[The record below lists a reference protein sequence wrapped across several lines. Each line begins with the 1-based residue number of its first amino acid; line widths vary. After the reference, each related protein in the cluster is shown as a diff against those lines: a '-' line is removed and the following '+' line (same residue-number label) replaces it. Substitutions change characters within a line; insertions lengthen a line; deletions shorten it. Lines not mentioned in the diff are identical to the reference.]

1 MEHNH
6 HHHEHEHGC
15 SCSCCTK
22 AHEHHEHHEHE
33 CHSHGS
39 ENSCS
44 CGCVCSDED
53 SGDPDSHHIN
63 GWHHHEDSGCG
74 HNHEESCHCRHDHN
88 AEHSH
93 HHSCPCGH
101 DHHHNH
107 DSCGCGCGH
116 DHEHS
121 AEAPFSRVAAII
133 GAVIIVMSFILPN
146 KSVAAVLMA
155 AGTLLMG
162 YPLFLAG
169 IKELLH
175 LSFDELGLLTIAVAA
190 SFGLAAVSADPFE
203 AVIEAMAVTVLFRIG
218 NLLEAKAVAK
228 SRRDIEALT
237 DIRPDTAILLVPDGS
252 QKQVAAETVIP
263 GSSILLKAGDR
274 IPIDCEVVS
283 GTGYIDVSAITG
295 EPLPIFAEK
304 GSRLLSGSIN
314 TDGLLTCKTVASF
327 EDSAASRIIKL
338 VRESAENKG
347 NAETLISRFARIY
360 TPAVVAMAAALAIL
374 PPLFGMGSFG
384 EWLSRALVFL
394 VASCPCALVISV
406 PLTFFAGIG
415 MASREG
421 ILVKGS
427 LYLEKLAKASCIA
440 FDKTGTVT
448 LGTPSVESMT
458 LAADSLSEE
467 RLLDIAA
474 AAERNSNHPA
484 AKAVIA
490 YAEERKQLTVSD
502 VTEIGGMGV
511 KLLCEDDEV
520 LCGSYR
526 LMQRFGVEYSEIEAA
541 NIYLAVNR
549 KLQCGFVLRDELRPR
564 AAEAMTKLREA
575 GINSISMLTGDA
587 EPAAKAVAEKIGAD
601 KVFAQLLPEQKPQ
614 CLKKLKADHGIAI
627 FVGDG
632 INDAPV
638 LAEADIGIAMGL
650 GTDAAIEAADIVLV
664 SEQITALPKAITI
677 ARKTVAKANQNIAF
691 ALTIKAA
698 VLLLGAFGMAS
709 MWMAVFADVGVS
721 ILAVLNSLTLLRRLK
736 K

>member
-1 MEHNH
+1 MSHEH

-15 SCSCCTK
+15 SCSCCTE
-22 AHEHHEHHEHE
+22 AHEHREHHECE

-44 CGCVCSDED
+44 CGCTCSDED
-53 SGDPDSHHIN
+53 SGDPDSHHLTD
-63 GWHHHEDSGCG
+63 E
-74 HNHEESCHCRHDHN
+74 HC
-88 AEHSH
+88 S
-93 HHSCPCGH
+93 
-101 DHHHNH
+101 
-107 DSCGCGCGH
+107 CGH
-116 DHEHS
+116 DHEHA
-121 AEAPFSRVAAII
+121 AEAPFSKQASVI
-133 GAVIIVMSFILPN
+133 GAILIVISFFVPF
-146 KSVAAVLMA
+146 KSAAPIIMA
-155 AGTLLMG
+155 VGTLLIG

-169 IKELLH
+169 IKALVR

-203 AVIEAMAVTVLFRIG
+203 AVMEAMAVTVLFRIG

-237 DIRPDTAILLVPDGS
+237 DIRPDTATLIMPDGS
-252 QKQVAAETVIP
+252 RKTVAAETVKQ
-263 GSSILLKAGDR
+263 GSFILLKAGDR
-274 IPIDCEVVS
+274 VPIDCEVQS
-283 GTGYIDVSAITG
+283 GTGYIDVSAISG
-295 EPLPIFAEK
+295 EPLPVFAEK

-314 TDGLLTCKTVASF
+314 TDGLLTCCTTADF
-327 EDSAASRIIKL
+327 EDSAASRIIRL

-347 NAETLISRFARIY
+347 SAETLISRFARIY

-374 PPLFGMGSFG
+374 PPLMGAGSFG

-427 LYLEKLAKASCIA
+427 LYLEKLAKADCVA

-448 LGTPSVESMT
+448 FGSPTVEKMI
-458 LAADSLSEE
+458 LAENALPAE

-474 AAERNSNHPA
+474 AAEQNSAHPA
-484 AKAVIA
+484 AKAVLA
-490 YAEERKQLTVSD
+490 YAGQRNGLEISEVS
-502 VTEIGGMGV
+502 EMGGMGV
-511 KLLCEDDEV
+511 KLICGGQEV

-526 LMQRFGVEYSEIEAA
+526 LMEKYGVEYAGIDPA
-541 NIYLAVNR
+541 NIYLAADR
-549 KLQCGFVLRDELRPR
+549 KLQCGFILRDEVRPQ
-564 AAEAMTKLREA
+564 AAEAVEKLRTL
-575 GINSISMLTGDA
+575 GVKNISILTGDA
-587 EPAAKAVAEKIGAD
+587 SAAAKSAAEAVGAD
-601 KVFAQLLPEQKPQ
+601 AVFSQLLPEQKPQ
-614 CLKKLKADHGIAI
+614 CLKEMKKNHGTAV

-638 LAEADIGIAMGL
+638 LAEADIGVAMGL
-650 GTDAAIEAADIVLV
+650 GTDAAIEAADVVLI
-664 SEQITALPKAITI
+664 SEQLLSLPTAITI
-677 ARKTVAKANQNIAF
+677 ARKTTAKAKQNIVF
-691 ALTIKAA
+691 ALSVKAA

-721 ILAVLNSLTLLRRLK
+721 IIAVLNSLTLLK
-736 K
+736 KSRN